1 MLRSCHT
8 DYSVPGANCL
18 YVRLHLSV
26 SLIYVTCMQCIHGR
40 CFPLTETDA
49 SKKSKLIPGRGAVQN
64 PVGRFESFDLERG
77 EYAQEIPADDTDVSF
92 SPRTKFYRDH
102 SVSVLTSNDSPDV
115 DFNFSVNPY
124 RGCEHGC
131 IYCYA
136 RPSHEFLGLSAG
148 LDFETKIFVKEK
160 APELLR
166 KALLAKSWNP
176 QVISLSGVTDCYQ
189 PVERRLKIT
198 RGCLEVLA
206 DFRNPFVIITKN
218 HLVTRDI
225 DLIGEMAGRRGA
237 KVFLSITSLDT
248 ELIAK
253 MEPRTSRPS
262 MRLDAIRKLAAAGI
276 PVGVLI
282 APVIPALTDHEIP
295 AILKAA
301 AEAGS
306 TEAEFTILRLPYGL
320 SDLFAGWLGEHF
332 PDRKEKILKRV
343 RELRGGKMNDAH
355 FGSRMRGEGIFADQ
369 IRALFRLNARKYGL
383 SERGA
388 ELVAEYFRRVEDSNQ
403 LSLFE

>member
-1 MLRSCHT
+1 
-8 DYSVPGANCL
+8 
-18 YVRLHLSV
+18 
-26 SLIYVTCMQCIHGR
+26 
-40 CFPLTETDA
+40 LTETDA

-102 SVSVLTSNDSPDV
+102 SVSVLTSNDSSDV

-198 RGCLEVLA
+198 RGCLEVLS

-301 AEAGS
+301 AEAGA